1 MTFGVVQDMPGVS
14 EDEYRRVEKHLGP
27 DRPPGLI
34 AHVSGPSDDGWRIV
48 NVWES
53 AQDYRRF
60 VSERLMRA
68 AGLAAQEDGFD
79 PAKAAGFRVHTVDGD
94 ELPFR

>member
-1 MTFGVVQDMPGVS
+1 MVYGVLQDMPGVG
-14 EDEYRRVEKHLGP
+14 EAAYRTVERHLGP

-34 AHVSGPSDDGWRIV
+34 SHVAGPVEGGWRIV

-53 AQDYRRF
+53 EDAYRRF

-79 PAKAAGFRVHTVDGD
+79 PSLAAGFRVVAVGGS
-94 ELPFR
+94 EMPFR

>member
-1 MTFGVVQDMPGVS
+1 MYGVMQDMSGVS
-14 EDEYRRVEKHLGP
+14 EAEYRLVERNLGP
-27 DRPPGLI
+27 DRPPGLL
-34 AHVSGPSDDGWRIV
+34 AHVSGPVEDGWRIV

-53 AQDYRRF
+53 EDAYRRF

-68 AGLAAQEDGFD
+68 AGIAAQSDGFD
-79 PAKAAGFRVHTVDGD
+79 PAKAAGFRIVAVSGD